1 MTETILVTGA
11 TGNVGAYLIPL
22 LAARQD
28 CVVRAMTRDPGR
40 HGDTFAQSVQLV
52 AGRFEDAA
60 TLHDAMEGVDTV
72 VMMAPPGPDCIQQNQ
87 AVIDAARQS
96 GAKKIVRISAI
107 KAAADGRTE
116 NTRLHGACDALLQNS
131 GMTYTILRPNYFM
144 QNIFMSLDSIMA
156 DNCFYAGMGEGKFAM
171 IDIRDVAESVVTA
184 ATTDQF
190 NGEVIEISGPKSICF
205 NEVASV
211 LSEVAG
217 RRITYVAVS
226 PDDVE
231 ASILQMGLGDWMAN
245 LLKEYSEAYGDGWG
259 DLVTDNVD
267 RLTGHPARSFRN
279 FAEDCLAPSLT

>member
-1 MTETILVTGA
+1 
-11 TGNVGAYLIPL
+11 
-22 LAARQD
+22 
-28 CVVRAMTRDPGR
+28 
-40 HGDTFAQSVQLV
+40 
-52 AGRFEDAA
+52 
-60 TLHDAMEGVDTV
+60 
-72 VMMAPPGPDCIQQNQ
+72 
-87 AVIDAARQS
+87 
-96 GAKKIVRISAI
+96 
-107 KAAADGRTE
+107 
-116 NTRLHGACDALLQNS
+116 
-131 GMTYTILRPNYFM
+131 
-144 QNIFMSLDSIMA
+144 MSLDSIMA

-211 LSEVAG
+211 LSDLAG
-217 RRITYVAVS
+217 RRIAYVAVS